1 MHIRQ
6 CLNNRQG
13 LRDALLEC
21 ALRYRVNLAKH
32 EMADTAEKP
41 LGELNTD
48 SDSGSDDEAV
58 FVTRLEDGVDDEAL
72 KVQFSPEINRMYPQW
87 MNIKSSKP
95 GFWIYNFSDINENNI
110 GDYTISSNDKGPRM
124 DPLKLM
130 HLDMHKLY
138 MELANDTPYG
148 FIPKLAMCIL
158 GRNLS
163 ESFVERLFS
172 GASLILTNKASNM
185 NVALVEKLTLLRMN
199 AKFIAKMKEHYPKL
213 LLEMVEMESDEG
225 KKRKA
230 DALEC
235 IIILK

>member
-1 MHIRQ
+1 MCQ
-6 CLNNRQG
+6 
-13 LRDALLEC
+13 
-21 ALRYRVNLAKH
+21 
-32 EMADTAEKP
+32 
-41 LGELNTD
+41 
-48 SDSGSDDEAV
+48 
-58 FVTRLEDGVDDEAL
+58 
-72 KVQFSPEINRMYPQW
+72 QW

-95 GFWIYNFSDINENNI
+95 GFWIHNFSDINENNI

-199 AKFIAKMKEHYPKL
+199 AKFMAKMKEHYPKL

-235 IIILK
+235 S